1 MFDHIMS
8 QKNSTNFKESISKRT
23 YSPTTIDKAIIRI
36 FEKKIKNFF
45 QQYLLEER
53 QTKLVLN

>member
-36 FEKKIKNFF
+36 FEKK
-45 QQYLLEER
+45 
-53 QTKLVLN
+53 